1 MDEKTEELR
10 DIFVDVAG
18 EETVTESQEAGR
30 GSLARDEEAIE
41 EALRETIRTMRER
54 FDFATTL
61 SVEEYCRVA
70 RLFFE
75 EESDTAVADAL
86 GTTRETAVRARM
98 DLHLLRDRDLDA
110 PFDLDDLRALA
121 DETATDAAT
130 DLGVSTAT
138 VRRYRRVLAARARS
152 RTVNG
157 RYRRELAELLTD
169 ADLGEHTNIDT
180 YDGLRE
186 AAEDI
191 EHDMA
196 F

>member
-1 MDEKTEELR
+1 
-10 DIFVDVAG
+10 
-18 EETVTESQEAGR
+18 
-30 GSLARDEEAIE
+30 
-41 EALRETIRTMRER
+41 
-54 FDFATTL
+54 
-61 SVEEYCRVA
+61 
-70 RLFFE
+70 
-75 EESDTAVADAL
+75 
-86 GTTRETAVRARM
+86 M

-121 DETATDAAT
+121 DETAADAAT

-169 ADLGEHTNIDT
+169 ADLGEHTSIDT